1 MGALGKRIRALR
13 ERNNVS
19 QTDLAA
25 ILNVANSTL
34 SQYETGQRVPSD
46 EIKVKIAKY
55 FSVSVDYL
63 LGNTDTP
70 NVVDSDGKQYVI
82 DDEAMEYLEEIHKRP
97 EMKILFS
104 VSKKASKQDIE
115 TAVTLIEALK
125 QKADPQTKE

>member
-1 MGALGKRIRALR
+1 MRLHERIKNLR
-13 ERNNVS
+13 EAKNFTQRELANKIQVS
-19 QTDLAA
+19 YSVMNRIESGERPVRDIELIA
-25 ILNVANSTL
+25 IAQAFEVT
-34 SQYETGQRVPSD
+34 T
-46 EIKVKIAKY
+46 
-55 FSVSVDYL
+55 DYL
-63 LGNTDTP
+63 LGNADTP
-70 NVVDSDGKQYVI
+70 NVIDSDGKQYVI